1 MLSGFLV
8 VRLVEPEM
16 YGTVNG
22 IGLYM
27 GYILLGHGGIING
40 LGRELPF
47 ALGKGN
53 EAEAKKM
60 ASSVFFLSAII
71 SIIAALLFFFYGLY
85 CLHQQNFLLG
95 WVFIGYTLI
104 SGLHLM
110 NTQLLPVLYRTNN
123 DFDSL
128 SRQNIRFGVG
138 NLLSVAIVWAFG
150 GVGLVLR
157 GIFLAIYQ
165 FLLLYKN
172 KPFKL
177 ELNYRFCDF
186 KLLIKTGMPIFLV
199 GNINPIWNT
208 LLNNIIF
215 SIGGAMNFG
224 LYAISNLVLSALG
237 TISSAFGQVIYP
249 RMTIMLGQGVSI
261 GDILKQNVKTL
272 FSQLGVMLVFSIV
285 TALLLPY
292 IVPILLPKYVDGIN
306 AAQWMVF
313 VPAIQSFGAINNIY
327 NVVKKQGWYF
337 FSLISGAII
346 GSIYIL
352 LMYQAKGFELE
363 VFPQGII
370 LGTAIQQILS
380 LLFLTTLYKG

>member
-1 MLSGFLV
+1 
-8 VRLVEPEM
+8 
-16 YGTVNG
+16 
-22 IGLYM
+22 
-27 GYILLGHGGIING
+27 
-40 LGRELPF
+40 
-47 ALGKGN
+47 
-53 EAEAKKM
+53 
-60 ASSVFFLSAII
+60 
-71 SIIAALLFFFYGLY
+71 
-85 CLHQQNFLLG
+85 
-95 WVFIGYTLI
+95 
-104 SGLHLM
+104 
-110 NTQLLPVLYRTNN
+110 
-123 DFDSL
+123 
-128 SRQNIRFGVG
+128 
-138 NLLSVAIVWAFG
+138 
-150 GVGLVLR
+150 
-157 GIFLAIYQ
+157 
-165 FLLLYKN
+165 
-172 KPFKL
+172 
-177 ELNYRFCDF
+177 
-186 KLLIKTGMPIFLV
+186 MPIFLV